1 MLTHTLSP
9 SDCCLTSTPD
19 FSMQICPQVQ
29 CLRALSLP
37 LSPKDNHPCKQTKQ
51 WHSANIHNIIKENH
65 WKYEI
70 RFGCFHWTI
79 ERYGLLDSCVSIK
92 VFFSLFSKQHG
103 MSVWLMP
110 FGPSCQTH
118 PTQLILKSSVGHFSS
133 LYNRYY
139 SGQSLGKIKQ
149 S

>member
-1 MLTHTLSP
+1 MKLDLDVSIGQLNGM
-9 SDCCLTSTPD
+9 D
-19 FSMQICPQVQ
+19 
-29 CLRALSLP
+29 
-37 LSPKDNHPCKQTKQ
+37 
-51 WHSANIHNIIKENH
+51 
-65 WKYEI
+65 
-70 RFGCFHWTI
+70 
-79 ERYGLLDSCVSIK
+79 LLDSCVSIK

-103 MSVWLMP
+103 MSHT

-118 PTQLILKSSVGHFSS
+118 PSQLILKSSVGHFSS